1 MTGSEKLWYIY
12 PMGYYTEEGKK
23 ELLPFVTAWMELEN
37 IMLNEISQLVKN
49 KYNMISPI
57 RGI

>member
-1 MTGSEKLWYIY
+1 MEYNAAVN
-12 PMGYYTEEGKK
+12 KK
-23 ELLPFVTAWMELEN
+23 EFLPFVRAWMALVT